1 MIAFVA
7 WNELCRHISLKIP
20 GFLGVQHLV
29 VAPIP
34 RPICIL
40 KLMLLDA
47 WVMDA

>member
-29 VAPIP
+29 APIP

-40 KLMLLDA
+40 K
-47 WVMDA
+47 